1 MHTFRDFEKTRLV
14 CPECGALL
22 WLVKSVPAGKK
33 VKCPRC
39 SRRFEPAAPDD
50 TKRNRGPA
58 RAPGPGH
65 KAPYAPRPEVPG
77 YAILAELGQG
87 GMGVV
92 YKARQLSLNRLVAL
106 KMLLAGP
113 LARARDISRFRTEAL
128 AVAQLGHPNVVQIYE
143 VGESNGVP
151 FLSLELVNGPTL
163 AKRLAGVPQ
172 PGRHAAGLVE
182 ALARAIAL
190 AHQRGIIHRDLKPGN
205 VLLAPL
211 GSGHGEKMAEEQP
224 YGTPKVA
231 DFGLAKLLDE
241 GPGQTLSGAFVG
253 TASYAAPEQARGM
266 GQDVGPAADV
276 YGLGAILYEMLT
288 GRPPFRGADLL
299 ETLEQVTN
307 AEVVPPGRLQPHVAR
322 DLEAICL
329 KCLEKVPGRRY
340 PDALA
345 LADDLRRFRDGVPTR
360 ARPPG
365 PAERLRRWCLRYP
378 LPAALLAVVTTCL
391 AVGLWYLS
399 HLTDRLVRSAAL
411 ESVAQQAD
419 VLREVNDSYSD
430 VVRRAQAGGLTVKHN
445 YEDNPTAIPIPA
457 TFTIELGRQISERS
471 DSGVQVRLYSDYPF
485 RSRRNGGARDDFERE
500 AWRRLQEDPALPVY
514 RFEEYQGRPALRYAT
529 ARQMQQACVD
539 CHNSHPDS
547 PKTDWRVGDVRGV
560 VEIIRPLDRDA
571 ARTREGLQGAFA
583 FVGGVCAL
591 LLALAGLVM
600 LAGRFPRR
608 RQAAPAPPH

>member
-1 MHTFRDFEKTRLV
+1 
-14 CPECGALL
+14 
-22 WLVKSVPAGKK
+22 
-33 VKCPRC
+33 
-39 SRRFEPAAPDD
+39 
-50 TKRNRGPA
+50 
-58 RAPGPGH
+58 
-65 KAPYAPRPEVPG
+65 
-77 YAILAELGQG
+77 
-87 GMGVV
+87 MGVV
-92 YKARQLSLNRLVAL
+92 YKARQLSLNRRVAL

-113 LARARDISRFRTEAL
+113 LARAQDIGRFRTEAL
-128 AVAQLGHPNVVQIYE
+128 AVAKLGHPNVVQIYE

-172 PGRHAAGLVE
+172 PGRHAAELVE

-190 AHQRGIIHRDLKPGN
+190 AHQRGIIHRDLKPSN

-211 GSGHGEKMAEEQP
+211 GSGHGEALAEEQP
-224 YGTPKVA
+224 YGVPKIA
-231 DFGLAKLLDE
+231 DFGLARLLDE
-241 GPGQTLSGAFVG
+241 GPGQTRSGAFVG
-253 TASYAAPEQARGM
+253 TACYVAPEQARGM

-288 GRPPFRGADLL
+288 GRPPFRGASVLQ
-299 ETLEQVTN
+299 TLEQVTN
-307 AEVVPPGRLQPHVAR
+307 AEVVPPGRLQLHVAR

-329 KCLEKVPGRRY
+329 KCLEKVPGHRY

-345 LADDLRRFRDGVPTR
+345 LADDLRRFLDGVPTR

-365 PAERLRRWCLRYP
+365 PGKRLRRWCLRYP

-391 AVGLWYLS
+391 VVGLWYLS
-399 HLTDRLVRSAAL
+399 HLTDQLVRSAAL

-457 TFTIELGRQISERS
+457 TFTIELGQQISEREGG
-471 DSGVQVRLYSDYPF
+471 GVQVRLYSDYPF

-514 RFEEYQGRPALRYAT
+514 RFEDYQGRPALRYAT
-529 ARQMQQACVD
+529 ARQMRQACVD

-571 ARTREGLQGAFA
+571 ARVREGLHGAYF
-583 FVGGVCAL
+583 FVGGVCVL

-608 RQAAPAPPH
+608 RRSATALPR

>member
-113 LARARDISRFRTEAL
+113 LARPQDVGRFRTEAL

-172 PGRHAAGLVE
+172 AGRHAAGLVE

-190 AHQRGIIHRDLKPGN
+190 AHQRGIIHRDLKPSN

-211 GSGHGEKMAEEQP
+211 GSGPVEEMAEEQP
-224 YGTPKVA
+224 YGVPKIA
-231 DFGLAKLLDE
+231 DFGVAKLLDE

-253 TASYAAPEQARGM
+253 TAS
-266 GQDVGPAADV
+266 
-276 YGLGAILYEMLT
+276 
-288 GRPPFRGADLL
+288 
-299 ETLEQVTN
+299 
-307 AEVVPPGRLQPHVAR
+307 
-322 DLEAICL
+322 
-329 KCLEKVPGRRY
+329 
-340 PDALA
+340 
-345 LADDLRRFRDGVPTR
+345 
-360 ARPPG
+360 
-365 PAERLRRWCLRYP
+365 
-378 LPAALLAVVTTCL
+378 
-391 AVGLWYLS
+391 
-399 HLTDRLVRSAAL
+399 
-411 ESVAQQAD
+411 
-419 VLREVNDSYSD
+419 
-430 VVRRAQAGGLTVKHN
+430 
-445 YEDNPTAIPIPA
+445 
-457 TFTIELGRQISERS
+457 
-471 DSGVQVRLYSDYPF
+471 
-485 RSRRNGGARDDFERE
+485 
-500 AWRRLQEDPALPVY
+500 
-514 RFEEYQGRPALRYAT
+514 
-529 ARQMQQACVD
+529 
-539 CHNSHPDS
+539 
-547 PKTDWRVGDVRGV
+547 
-560 VEIIRPLDRDA
+560 
-571 ARTREGLQGAFA
+571 
-583 FVGGVCAL
+583 
-591 LLALAGLVM
+591 
-600 LAGRFPRR
+600 
-608 RQAAPAPPH
+608 